1 MKCCFRKKILKFPFR
16 KNLQP
21 IVFGAV
27 VRRKLILLSSADIA
41 LDYQCH
47 KFLCVKMFFVVFF
60 IFKIMNK
67 EKGVFYCE
75 KVVWKVRCLDLLLT
89 FSQKKA
95 IWSKICIYFYSISFL
110 HRKFI
115 HRHFLKLLFWCSLMV
130 KSVLKVN
137 NLFMTSK
144 NEFSNSRI

>member
-47 KFLCVKMFFVVFF
+47 KFLCVKMFFAVFF
-60 IFKIMNK
+60 IFNIIMNNK

-89 FSQKKA
+89 FSHKKRA
-95 IWSKICIYFYSISFL
+95 IWSKICISIQLVSCIESSFTG
-110 HRKFI
+110 I
-115 HRHFLKLLFWCSLMV
+115 FLKLLFWCSLMV
-130 KSVLKVN
+130 KSV
-137 NLFMTSK
+137 
-144 NEFSNSRI
+144 

>member
-1 MKCCFRKKILKFPFR
+1 MKGNFRKKILKFPFR

-47 KFLCVKMFFVVFF
+47 KFLCVKMFFVVL
-60 IFKIMNK
+60 FKIMNK
-67 EKGVFYCE
+67 GKGVFYCE

-95 IWSKICIYFYSISFL
+95 IWSKICISIQLVSCIESSFTGI
-110 HRKFI
+110 FWNYC
-115 HRHFLKLLFWCSLMV
+115 FGVLLWW
-130 KSVLKVN
+130 KV
-137 NLFMTSK
+137 F
-144 NEFSNSRI
+144 

>member
-16 KNLQP
+16 KNLKP

-60 IFKIMNK
+60 IFKIMNNK

-89 FSQKKA
+89 FSQKK
-95 IWSKICIYFYSISFL
+95 SNMEFCISIQLVSCIESSFTG
-110 HRKFI
+110 I
-115 HRHFLKLLFWCSLMV
+115 FWNYCFG
-130 KSVLKVN
+130 VLCGEKCY
-137 NLFMTSK
+137 K
-144 NEFSNSRI
+144 D